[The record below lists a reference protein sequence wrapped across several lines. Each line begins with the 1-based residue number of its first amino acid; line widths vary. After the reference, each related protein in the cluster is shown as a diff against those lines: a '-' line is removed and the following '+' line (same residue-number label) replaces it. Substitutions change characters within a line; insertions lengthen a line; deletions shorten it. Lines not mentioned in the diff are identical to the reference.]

1 MKQSLFCLV
10 VGFLILAVVP
20 PAFSSSS
27 RVIPAKACI
36 ITNADD
42 SVLYAKNST
51 EKLPPAS
58 TVKLMTAMVAL
69 DRLDPAAIVS
79 ITSDAS
85 RTPSSRPRL
94 RPGDQLAVSDL
105 LHMALMKSVNAAAVA
120 LAEAAAGSE
129 EDFVLLMNQ
138 KAEEIGACDTHFE
151 NASGLPTREKQ
162 YTTARDLTIILKNAL
177 AYPLIKE
184 IIGKKQAVVTT
195 AAGRELF
202 IASTDRLLWYRND
215 MVGGKTGFTNSA
227 RHCFVGAMDT
237 DKGIVYTAV
246 LGAPSRSR
254 LWTSTQMLASLSTNT
269 AQINS
274 ISTDDEITPVS
285 TRKQKRHKHRRAK
298 KRVRRVSA

>member
-1 MKQSLFCLV
+1 MKQSFFCLSL
-10 VGFLILAVVP
+10 GFLIFAVVP
-20 PAFSSSS
+20 PAFSSPP
-27 RVIPAKACI
+27 RAIAAKACI

-42 SVLYAKNST
+42 SVVYAKNST
-51 EKLPPAS
+51 EKLPAAS

-69 DRLDPAAIVS
+69 DRLQADTKVSVSRYVAA
-79 ITSDAS
+79 
-85 RTPSSRPRL
+85 TPSSRPRL
-94 RPGDQLAVSDL
+94 RVGDELSVGDL

-138 KAEEIGACDTHFE
+138 KAEDIGACDTHFE

-177 AYPLIKE
+177 TYPLIRE
-184 IIGKKQAVVTT
+184 IIGKKQTVVTT
-195 AAGRELF
+195 TAGKELY
-202 IASTDRLLWYRND
+202 IANTDALLWYRND

-237 DKGIVYTAV
+237 EKGLIFAAV

-254 LWTSTQMLASLSTNT
+254 LWRSTQMLVSMSTNT
-269 AQINS
+269 AQIDS
-274 ISTDDEITPVS
+274 ISTDEEITPVS
-285 TRKQKRHKHRRAK
+285 TRKHKHHKSRKAR